1 MKKLKLTLI
10 MLLLSLNISKAYAVG
25 VFGLLGCGQFLS
37 SCNSGDL
44 TIDCQT
50 QTFYAMG
57 VISAL
62 AVSSSTELP
71 NFNDGDNIKYALK
84 KFCRNNPLKDT
95 YDGAENIF
103 YQLQ

>member
-1 MKKLKLTLI
+1 M
-10 MLLLSLNISKAYAVG
+10 SVAKAN
-25 VFGLLGCGQFLS
+25 VFGGLGCGQFLS

-62 AVSSSTELP
+62 AVESQTKLP
-71 NFNDGDNIKYALK
+71 NFNNQDNIKYALK
-84 KFCRNNPLKDT
+84 QFCRNNPLKDT
-95 YDGAENIF
+95 YDGAYNIF
-103 YQLQ
+103 FQLQ